1 LQWLLPAGSSC
12 RTTVDGQPAANPG
25 YTHLAI
31 IFKNIDKLAV
41 FTYLLDT
48 HPLFYIPH
56 LIISDFEIRAS
67 DFRFIRFGG
76 ETASTGIKKLEL
88 HTEHPVSS

>member
-1 LQWLLPAGSSC
+1 M
-12 RTTVDGQPAANPG
+12 QPAARR
-25 YTHLAI
+25 HI

-41 FTYLLDT
+41 FTYFLST

-56 LIISDFEIRAS
+56 PMISDFEIRAS
-67 DFRFIRFGG
+67 DFPAESGIYGG

>member
-1 LQWLLPAGSSC
+1 LGRKA
-12 RTTVDGQPAANPG
+12 TTQRR
-25 YTHLAI
+25 LI

-41 FTYLLDT
+41 FTYFLIT

-56 LIISDFEIRAS
+56 LMISDFEIRVSNFPAES
-67 DFRFIRFGG
+67 GVNGG

-88 HTEHPVSS
+88 HTERPVSS